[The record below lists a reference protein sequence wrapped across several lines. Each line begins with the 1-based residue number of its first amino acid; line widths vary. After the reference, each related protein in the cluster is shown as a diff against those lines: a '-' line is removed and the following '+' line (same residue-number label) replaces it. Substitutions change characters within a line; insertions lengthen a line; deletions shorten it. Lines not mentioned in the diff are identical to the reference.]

1 MQTELASAYRSAGF
15 PEADDFARNE
25 PDFQSFRARLADI
38 SEQHTL
44 VFLID
49 EWDKPLTDHFANEAL
64 GKALRAELV
73 AFSNWLRTLRNVR
86 FLLLT
91 GVMRYQGTLSRPRH
105 RRPQPEPHLCAS
117 LGLHP

>member
-25 PDFQSFRARLADI
+25 PDFQSFIARLADI

-49 EWDKPLTDHFANEAL
+49 EWDKPLTDHLDNEVLFNAIHSVL
-64 GKALRAELV
+64 SV
-73 AFSNWLRTLRNVR
+73 FSNWLRPLRNVR

-105 RRPQPEPHLCAS
+105 RRPQPEPNLCAA